1 MGDGIGQFN
10 EAPLIEEKHEPS
22 MRLPSPPTASSASQV
37 LLAAGR
43 AFAGVSCTYECW
55 INREVADLKLVGW
68 QRIAVHQRPQAW
80 TARTHHADKRRARRA
95 TRCTTDK
102 TTRADYNISCEAN
115 GSCEQRYARRLA
127 SPSV

>member
-55 INREVADLKLVGW
+55 INREVADLKLVGC
-68 QRIAVHQRPQAW
+68 
-80 TARTHHADKRRARRA
+80 ARN
-95 TRCTTDK
+95 RCASK
-102 TTRADYNISCEAN
+102 TTGVDSTDAPRRQATGTPRNQMHDR
-115 GSCEQRYARRLA
+115 QDDARRLQYL
-127 SPSV
+127 V